1 MTAVLEDYNATEP
14 TADRCRAAAIVT
26 GTGHGP
32 SRPRVRA
39 MMGAMRVVAV
49 TGLKGG
55 VGKTSTAVNLA
66 ALSAADGL
74 PHPALGPRP
83 AGRRHLLPGPQA
95 QAPGRRLPADRRR
108 PWRPGRRVRA
118 APTFERLDV
127 VPADSSVREID
138 RVLSTSG
145 KPAKPIRRLLAGT
158 KDTADV
164 VVLDCPPGL
173 TAVVEAVASVADVLL
188 IPVVP
193 EPLPFRALERFGEF
207 LADTRTASP
216 KLLAPFISMIDRRK
230 PVHRRIEAEIRRPGR
245 LPRRGH
251 PRVLGGGPD
260 GRGADPGGASAP
272 RSLAAAEYRKLWAE
286 TTERAGI

>member
-1 MTAVLEDYNATEP
+1 
-14 TADRCRAAAIVT
+14 
-26 GTGHGP
+26 
-32 SRPRVRA
+32 
-39 MMGAMRVVAV
+39 MMGTMRVVAV

-66 ALSAADGL
+66 ALSAAAGHRTLLWDLDPQGAATFCLDLKPKLRGGASRLIGGGRGGL
-74 PHPALGPRP
+74 GAVS
-83 AGRRHLLPGPQA
+83 RHSA
-95 QAPGRRLPADRRR
+95 FD
-108 PWRPGRRVRA
+108 
-118 APTFERLDV
+118 RLDV

-230 PVHRRIEAEIRRPGR
+230 PVHRRIEAEIRA
-245 LPRRGH
+245 RGGFLGAAI
-251 PRVLGGGPD
+251 PESSAVARMGEEQIPVVL
-260 GRGADPGGASAP
+260 SAP

-286 TTERAGI
+286 ATERAGI